1 MVEKTR
7 RGDLWGGDWADWR
20 LPDDDDDDDD
30 DIEKISVGWRRNYQ
44 RRRDELCQTLR
55 EHGRKRPERSS
66 YQPARK
72 RRRHTRA

>member
-1 MVEKTR
+1 MQSSLTWV
-7 RGDLWGGDWADWR
+7 DWR
-20 LPDDDDDDDD
+20 LPDDDADDDDV
-30 DIEKISVGWRRNYQ
+30 EKITVPWRRNYQ

-72 RRRHTRA
+72 RRRRTRA